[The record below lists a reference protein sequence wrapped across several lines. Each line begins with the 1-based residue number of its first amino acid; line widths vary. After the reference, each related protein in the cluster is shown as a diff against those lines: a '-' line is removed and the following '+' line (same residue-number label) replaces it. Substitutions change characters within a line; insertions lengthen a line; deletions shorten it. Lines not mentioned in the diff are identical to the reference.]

1 MHWIFKMHKNPVGV
15 HFILASKFE
24 SKFINLSPMILSSYT
39 YQIVVSF
46 ESYKKLISSF
56 NH

>member
-46 ESYKKLISSF
+46 ESYKKLTSSF